1 MRGPELALEDGLG
14 KFKVCKTFLVSL
26 QHVHAA
32 SEVIVYSSCVDSVS
46 SQALL
51 ADLSRLKIASD
62 GPGGLVGVEED

>member
-1 MRGPELALEDGLG
+1 MRGPELTLEDGLG

-32 SEVIVYSSCVDSVS
+32 SEVIVYSSCIDGVS

-51 ADLSRLKIASD
+51 ANLSRLEVASD